1 MDMTELLKTENNAYK
16 RKLQSK
22 SEALAILQNQ
32 LLAYQQE
39 LDQLRRSRGSQHNGQ
54 HWQNQQQ
61 PNGQH
66 YTNLQSQQQT
76 NQHTP
81 TNDNGDGL
89 KNINATQIRA
99 SNVEFANRKLMDE
112 NKLLRFDVED
122 LKQKLNDATNDI
134 KVLRKQ
140 QTMMKISGQALEKGT
155 TSHSSCTEHLE
166 QLEHLNRKTNQL
178 EQDLQILLDDKQD
191 LIKQR
196 DLYFDKMQ
204 RLNVQIKNLLNISSP
219 NVDFDAILM
228 ENKYLKQRLEDVLS
242 EKKTWTKTVSK
253 YKSMLSNNC
262 QTTGKILSYD
272 QIAKHINTMTSSRSS
287 TQPDVT
293 NLKQICIT
301 LLDTLNEK
309 NLLLQHQR
317 KTNKILANRI
327 LELEK
332 QTRGQDT
339 CEVLLRG
346 YSAGVSSETAEWD
359 SKDREA
365 NETTTL
371 NKPSKDDDE
380 PSKRRP
386 SEDTIK
392 GIEEVDKNA
401 ENGSMKCDNS
411 TSHAAIEK
419 EKVVLEKKICDSSR
433 TPEGGMNC
441 TGLECLRRNKTDNL
455 SDAKELSENARD
467 PIDGLGIRKPL
478 DNDIKQVGN
487 HNHVNKQEDFHEQT
501 NNRKR
506 VQGPAESQVIK
517 DGKSIDRELSFEEHE
532 DIQSLPIELQKL
544 VLQAMK
550 DLEKDEL
557 KSV

>member
-1 MDMTELLKTENNAYK
+1 
-16 RKLQSK
+16 
-22 SEALAILQNQ
+22 
-32 LLAYQQE
+32 
-39 LDQLRRSRGSQHNGQ
+39 
-54 HWQNQQQ
+54 
-61 PNGQH
+61 
-66 YTNLQSQQQT
+66 
-76 NQHTP
+76 
-81 TNDNGDGL
+81 
-89 KNINATQIRA
+89 
-99 SNVEFANRKLMDE
+99 
-112 NKLLRFDVED
+112 
-122 LKQKLNDATNDI
+122 
-134 KVLRKQ
+134 
-140 QTMMKISGQALEKGT
+140 
-155 TSHSSCTEHLE
+155 
-166 QLEHLNRKTNQL
+166 
-178 EQDLQILLDDKQD
+178 
-191 LIKQR
+191 
-196 DLYFDKMQ
+196 MQ

-359 SKDREA
+359 SKDGEVNDA
-365 NETTTL
+365 TAL
-371 NKPSKDDDE
+371 DKVISKDKDDDE
-380 PSKRRP
+380 LSKHRT
-386 SEDTIK
+386 SEYTIK
-392 GIEEVDKNA
+392 GLKEVDKNA
-401 ENGSMKCDNS
+401 DNEGIKCDNS
-411 TSHAAIEK
+411 TPQAAIEK
-419 EKVVLEKKICDSSR
+419 EKVMLERKIYDSSR

-487 HNHVNKQEDFHEQT
+487 HNHVNKHEDFHEQT

-517 DGKSIDRELSFEEHE
+517 DGKSTDRELSFEEHE

>member
-1 MDMTELLKTENNAYK
+1 MQLSAPTAQNSNANQSQPQQNIVMMTVPNPTTTTSPTPTPGTPQFQTRTSSVLPVPPAELLEEEPLYVNAKQYK
-16 RKLQSK
+16 RILKRRQARAKLEAEGKIPK
-22 SEALAILQNQ
+22 SRQVSGK
-32 LLAYQQE
+32 
-39 LDQLRRSRGSQHNGQ
+39 RS
-54 HWQNQQQ
+54 
-61 PNGQH
+61 
-66 YTNLQSQQQT
+66 T
-76 NQHTP
+76 TP
-81 TNDNGDGL
+81 
-89 KNINATQIRA
+89 
-99 SNVEFANRKLMDE
+99 
-112 NKLLRFDVED
+112 
-122 LKQKLNDATNDI
+122 
-134 KVLRKQ
+134 
-140 QTMMKISGQALEKGT
+140 
-155 TSHSSCTEHLE
+155 HSSCTEHLE

-191 LIKQR
+191 LIKQHLKQA

-346 YSAGVSSETAEWD
+346 YSASGVSSETAEWD
-359 SKDREA
+359 SKDREE

-371 NKPSKDDDE
+371 NKLSKDDDE
-380 PSKRRP
+380 PSKHRP

-392 GIEEVDKNA
+392 GIEQVDKKA
-401 ENGSMKCDNS
+401 ENESMKCDNS
-411 TSHAAIEK
+411 TSQAAIE
-419 EKVVLEKKICDSSR
+419 VPNVDLL
-433 TPEGGMNC
+433 GNC
-441 TGLECLRRNKTDNL
+441 
-455 SDAKELSENARD
+455 
-467 PIDGLGIRKPL
+467 
-478 DNDIKQVGN
+478 
-487 HNHVNKQEDFHEQT
+487 
-501 NNRKR
+501 
-506 VQGPAESQVIK
+506 
-517 DGKSIDRELSFEEHE
+517 
-532 DIQSLPIELQKL
+532 LPTFP
-544 VLQAMK
+544 MPM
-550 DLEKDEL
+550 
-557 KSV
+557 

>member
-1 MDMTELLKTENNAYK
+1 
-16 RKLQSK
+16 
-22 SEALAILQNQ
+22 
-32 LLAYQQE
+32 
-39 LDQLRRSRGSQHNGQ
+39 
-54 HWQNQQQ
+54 
-61 PNGQH
+61 
-66 YTNLQSQQQT
+66 
-76 NQHTP
+76 
-81 TNDNGDGL
+81 
-89 KNINATQIRA
+89 
-99 SNVEFANRKLMDE
+99 
-112 NKLLRFDVED
+112 
-122 LKQKLNDATNDI
+122 
-134 KVLRKQ
+134 
-140 QTMMKISGQALEKGT
+140 
-155 TSHSSCTEHLE
+155 
-166 QLEHLNRKTNQL
+166 
-178 EQDLQILLDDKQD
+178 
-191 LIKQR
+191 
-196 DLYFDKMQ
+196 MQ

-346 YSAGVSSETAEWD
+346 YSASGVSSETAEWD
-359 SKDREA
+359 SKDREE

-371 NKPSKDDDE
+371 NKLSKDDDE
-380 PSKRRP
+380 PSKHRP

-392 GIEEVDKNA
+392 GIEQVDKKA
-401 ENGSMKCDNS
+401 ENESMKCDNS
-411 TSHAAIEK
+411 TSQAAIEK
-419 EKVVLEKKICDSSR
+419 EKVMLERKIYDSSR

-487 HNHVNKQEDFHEQT
+487 HNHVNKHEDFHEQT

-517 DGKSIDRELSFEEHE
+517 DGKSTDRELSFEEHE

>member
-1 MDMTELLKTENNAYK
+1 M
-16 RKLQSK
+16 
-22 SEALAILQNQ
+22 
-32 LLAYQQE
+32 
-39 LDQLRRSRGSQHNGQ
+39 
-54 HWQNQQQ
+54 
-61 PNGQH
+61 
-66 YTNLQSQQQT
+66 
-76 NQHTP
+76 
-81 TNDNGDGL
+81 
-89 KNINATQIRA
+89 
-99 SNVEFANRKLMDE
+99 
-112 NKLLRFDVED
+112 
-122 LKQKLNDATNDI
+122 
-134 KVLRKQ
+134 
-140 QTMMKISGQALEKGT
+140 
-155 TSHSSCTEHLE
+155 
-166 QLEHLNRKTNQL
+166 
-178 EQDLQILLDDKQD
+178 
-191 LIKQR
+191 
-196 DLYFDKMQ
+196 
-204 RLNVQIKNLLNISSP
+204 
-219 NVDFDAILM
+219 
-228 ENKYLKQRLEDVLS
+228 
-242 EKKTWTKTVSK
+242 
-253 YKSMLSNNC
+253 
-262 QTTGKILSYD
+262 
-272 QIAKHINTMTSSRSS
+272 
-287 TQPDVT
+287 
-293 NLKQICIT
+293 
-301 LLDTLNEK
+301 
-309 NLLLQHQR
+309 
-317 KTNKILANRI
+317 
-327 LELEK
+327 EK